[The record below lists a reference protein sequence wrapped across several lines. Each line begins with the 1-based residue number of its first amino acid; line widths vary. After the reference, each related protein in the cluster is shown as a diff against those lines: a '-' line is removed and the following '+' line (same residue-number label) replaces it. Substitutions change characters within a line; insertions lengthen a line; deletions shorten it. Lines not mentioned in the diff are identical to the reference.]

1 MDFSKV
7 PTDLRGRTDFQKN
20 VLKAL
25 KTVKYGH
32 TITYSWLAHKIG
44 RPNAV
49 RAIGQVMSVNPLP
62 LIIPC
67 HRVIRAD
74 GSPGGFSAAG
84 GTRTKLRML
93 QIEK

>member
-7 PTDLRGRTDFQKN
+7 PTDLRVRTDFQK
-20 VLKAL
+20 KALNTL

-32 TITYSWLAHKIG
+32 IITYLDLAKKIG
-44 RPNAV
+44 RPKAV

-67 HRVIRAD
+67 HRVIRTD
-74 GSPGGFSAAG
+74 GSPGGFSASG
-84 GTRTKLRML
+84 GIRTKLKML